1 MARGPAAPP
10 STLPLK
16 LKSASPEVITPP
28 EAVRLPAIA
37 KRLGVV
43 VDKER
48 VDDTS
53 NTKLP
58 LIAVAKAVGSCKWRT
73 PEPRVPV
80 LSISTMRALA
90 ATPEVLSEPREIA
103 YLAVPELVAMVRQ
116 PRLSEPTEYE
126 LPTALIATFV
136 CTPVLLLMS
145 STLGSNATLP
155 APSALKLPAMATGPP
170 ASKPWK

>member
-28 EAVRLPAIA
+28 EAVRLPTIA

-58 LIAVAKAVGSCKWRT
+58 LIMPGV
-73 PEPRVPV
+73 
-80 LSISTMRALA
+80 
-90 ATPEVLSEPREIA
+90 
-103 YLAVPELVAMVRQ
+103 
-116 PRLSEPTEYE
+116 
-126 LPTALIATFV
+126 
-136 CTPVLLLMS
+136 
-145 STLGSNATLP
+145 
-155 APSALKLPAMATGPP
+155 
-170 ASKPWK
+170 